1 MKMNEMNLKEM
12 ETANGG
18 KTDLKYVIRDFP
30 DWFDEKKTEVK
41 NGLENTGKG
50 IGFLCKTI
58 WDRIFG

>member
-12 ETANGG
+12 ETVNGG

-41 NGLENTGKG
+41 KGVENVGNGL
-50 IGFLCKTI
+50 GFLFKTI
-58 WDRIFG
+58 WDRIF